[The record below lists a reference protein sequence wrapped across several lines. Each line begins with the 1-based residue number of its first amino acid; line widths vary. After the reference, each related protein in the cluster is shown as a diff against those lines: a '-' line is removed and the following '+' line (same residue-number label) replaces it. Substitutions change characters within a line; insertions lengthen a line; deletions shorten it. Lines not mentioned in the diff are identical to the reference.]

1 MSDLAKGLGAGCLTS
16 EQIDAIT
23 NAWLDLSATSDM
35 LNGDNPIDRRAWEE
49 IAVAS
54 KDSVEEI
61 EKAFPFLL
69 EGVEDE

>member
-1 MSDLAKGLGAGCLTS
+1 MSNLTS
-16 EQIDAIT
+16 EQVDAIT